1 MSVAHYWINE
11 LEAADHVVEWLL
23 RHMPIRCGGAG
34 DGQQGC
40 RRSGGRRRGVENTRH
55 VARLVRLGQYTSR
68 ASHQDRSEDAFG
80 VRSKFSIETG
90 GYNGASTVRYGS
102 GSLWL
107 SGASVRR
114 ITPPE

>member
-1 MSVAHYWINE
+1 MASKGAEDRVGA
-11 LEAADHVVEWLL
+11 VEVW
-23 RHMPIRCGGAG
+23 
-34 DGQQGC
+34 
-40 RRSGGRRRGVENTRH
+40 ENTRH

-90 GYNGASTVRYGS
+90 GYNGASTVRYGG

-107 SGASVRR
+107 SGR
-114 ITPPE
+114 IGSPQPPE